1 MLCGPIL
8 LCSTYKKFGVIYVLL
23 FQGHFHFA
31 GGKGPE
37 VPGPTSQPGQECA
50 WHTAVSPQVAQAQGG
65 PLQQRAMPHLTG

>member
-1 MLCGPIL
+1 MLNIT
-8 LCSTYKKFGVIYVLL
+8 SSKYFKTIKTTESV
-23 FQGHFHFA
+23 QGHFHFA

-65 PLQQRAMPHLTG
+65 PLQQRAMPRLTG